1 MSDKISSRPS
11 IEDKYEPQ
19 EVVQQASNSFEKI
32 QESSSNEKSNF
43 KLDAEE
49 LPSVESDEGREPT
62 EQEMS
67 TLRHVSSSIPL
78 SCWLVAIVELA
89 ERFSY
94 YGLSAPF
101 QNYMQR
107 SQSDSPKGMLG
118 LGQQGATALSYFF
131 QFWCYVTP
139 IFGGWLAD
147 TYLGKFNTICWFC
160 GIYIIGIFILFITS
174 VPSITNP
181 KIALGGFIT
190 AIIIIGL
197 GTGGVKS
204 NVSPLIADQVPKS
217 KPYIKV
223 TKKGERVIVDPSV
236 TIQRVFMFFYMMINI
251 GSLSVIAT
259 AQLELHVGFWSAY
272 LLPFCFFFIALAALF
287 LGRNQYIKTPVGDK
301 IIAKTFSC
309 AWVGIKNNFNLDA
322 AKPSLHPEQSYRW
335 NDHFVEEVRRAI
347 SACWVFVFYPIFW
360 VIYGSM
366 NNGQIAVAANMEMH
380 GLSNSLM
387 TCFNSIAI
395 IVFIPIIDKLFYPFI
410 RRFTPMKPIA
420 RITIGFFFASAAMV
434 YSSVLQHFIYKAGPC
449 YDHPR
454 ACAPEYADVPNRVH
468 IALQVPIYALIALA
482 EIFASIT
489 GLEYA
494 YSKSPA
500 SMKAFTT
507 SIFLF
512 TNAIGSL
519 LGIALSSTA
528 KDPII
533 IWNFTGMA
541 VAAFVAGTAF
551 YLIFRR
557 YNKLESEQQA
567 LDYEDDSNDLQPV
580 TSFARSAKSVGL

>member
-1 MSDKISSRPS
+1 MSNINNDELIPTSSKEEALQELNDKVDLEHILS
-11 IEDKYEPQ
+11 
-19 EVVQQASNSFEKI
+19 
-32 QESSSNEKSNF
+32 
-43 KLDAEE
+43 LHEE
-49 LPSVESDEGREPT
+49 EGREPT

-67 TLRHVSSSIPL
+67 SLIHVSTSIPL
-78 SCWLVAIVELA
+78 SCWLVGIVELA
-89 ERFSY
+89 ERFTY
-94 YGLSAPF
+94 FGLAAPF

-107 SQSDSPKGMLG
+107 TQTESPKGMLG

-160 GIYIIGIFILFITS
+160 GIYIVGIFILFITS
-174 VPSITNP
+174 VPSITSP

-223 TKKGERVIVDPSV
+223 TKKGERVIVDQSV

-287 LGRNQYIKTPVGDK
+287 LGRNQYVKTPVGDK
-301 IIAKTFSC
+301 IIAKTFAC
-309 AWVGIKNNFNLDA
+309 AWVGIKNKFNLDA
-322 AKPSLHPEQSYRW
+322 AKPSLNPGKIFRW
-335 NDHFVEEVRRAI
+335 DDHFVEEVRRATY
-347 SACWVFVFYPIFW
+347 ACGVFVFYPIFW
-360 VIYGSM
+360 TIYSSI
-366 NNGQIAVAANMEMH
+366 NNNQISVAANMELH

-387 TCFNSIAI
+387 STFNGIAI
-395 IVFIPIIDKLFYPFI
+395 IIFIPIIDRFFYPFI
-410 RRFTPMKPIA
+410 RRFTPMKPIS
-420 RITIGFFFASAAMV
+420 RIAIGFFFASAAMI
-434 YSSVLQHFIYKAGPC
+434 YSAVLQHFIYKAGPC
-449 YDHPR
+449 YDQPR

-468 IALQVPIYALIALA
+468 IALQVPVYVLVALA

-489 GLEYA
+489 GFEYA

-500 SMKAFTT
+500 SMKSFTT
-507 SIFLF
+507 SIFLL
-512 TNAIGSL
+512 TNAGGALIGM
-519 LGIALSSTA
+519 ALASTA

-533 IWNFTGMA
+533 IWNFTGLGIG
-541 VAAFVAGTAF
+541 AFVSGVVF
-551 YLIFRR
+551 YAIFRK
-557 YNKLESEQQA
+557 YNKLETQQQL
-567 LDYEDDSNDLQPV
+567 LDFQVENDLQ
-580 TSFARSAKSVGL
+580 T